1 MENKVLAIAAGT
13 EITQEDL
20 VRIVNRYPE
29 NQRGYF
35 ETEQGKQQLLEQV
48 ISYELMSKF
57 GEELGLDK
65 SKEYQDT
72 VKALAKELLTQ
83 VTINKVLSEVT
94 VTDEEVEEHY
104 NANKS
109 KYMDDASVS
118 AKHILVSSEE
128 EAKKIKAEIESG
140 DISFEDAAKKY
151 STCPSN
157 AEGGNLGTFKRG
169 MMVPE
174 FEDAAFNAEINQV
187 TDPVKTQFGFHLI
200 KVEEKN
206 ESKEKS
212 FEEVKETVKNEL
224 MQQASQKKYIDLVA
238 ELSNK
243 YGVERK

>member
-20 VRIVNRYPE
+20 TRIVNRYPE

-72 VKALAKELLTQ
+72 IKALAKELLTQ

-94 VTDEEVEEHY
+94 VTDEEVKEY
-104 NANKS
+104 YDANKA

-187 TDPVKTQFGFHLI
+187 TEPVQTQFGFHLI

-224 MQQASQKKYIDLVA
+224 IQQASQKKYIDLVA
-238 ELSNK
+238 ELGNK

>member
-13 EITQEDL
+13 EVTQEDL
-20 VRIVNRYPE
+20 NRIINRYPE

-35 ETEQGKQQLLEQV
+35 ETEQGKKQLLEQV

-94 VTDEEVEEHY
+94 VTDEEITKHY
-104 NANKS
+104 DANKS
-109 KYMDDASVS
+109 KYTEDASVS

-140 DISFEDAAKKY
+140 EISFEDAAKKY

-174 FEDAAFNAEINQV
+174 FEDAAFNAEINKV
-187 TDPVKTQFGFHLI
+187 TEPVKTQFGFHLI

-206 ESKEKS
+206 ESKEKT
-212 FEEVKETVKNEL
+212 FDEVKEVVKNEL
-224 MQQASQKKYIDLVA
+224 IQQASQKKYLDLVSQL
-238 ELSNK
+238 ENK